1 MWLMHI
7 QQKPLFLGLQACLVA
22 IFEVKSSSPDFFRL
36 PDLSQPSVHHD
47 PVPFHTGKVWHITER
62 GNVWQPKILNM
73 LTMALSIRQCTYAA
87 QHPTARHT
95 ASFAVVCLSWLW

>member
-1 MWLMHI
+1 MHI

-47 PVPFHTGKVWHITER
+47 PVPFHTGKV
-62 GNVWQPKILNM
+62 
-73 LTMALSIRQCTYAA
+73 
-87 QHPTARHT
+87 
-95 ASFAVVCLSWLW
+95 